1 VPAPDFRNTPG
12 NSRILQDF
20 AILRGDFIMQDSVRK
35 PTMKDVAAL
44 AGVTPATVSRVLSDF
59 PAISEATRSKV
70 RQACEELNYVPDLAA
85 RGLSGHTTHTIGLI
99 IPDVSNP
106 YFSGL
111 AEAIEQTAYDSGY
124 RLVLTNSL
132 RNPDHEL
139 QVVNSVL
146 AQQVD
151 GVLISAYSP
160 DSQARASALLGSLP
174 CVFLGNNHGPACSF
188 VEADN
193 ALGAYEAG
201 QYLLRLGHRDILFLG
216 GRTGSRTLEQRLTG
230 FRRALEEAGVAG
242 RESTAPADAQSL
254 RQWTRQRAQ
263 ELLQDP
269 QNRPGAVVA
278 YSDMLAMQVMEAAEA
293 CGIRIPEDL
302 SLLGF
307 DNISFGALPRIHLTS
322 VSQRK
327 FRQGRLAVE
336 RLLEKIR
343 GETAP
348 HGGYSAA
355 RAHHSLDVPENL
367 RGENFVRGMT
377 NETRQAQGARLER
390 ETQEA
395 VMADIPAF
403 AQAEIHN
410 LVPAP
415 AQGARDA
422 GGAGVQYG
430 AGGPPAGDRGLS
442 PGLPVHPAL
451 RRDPGQRAG
460 RRVHPL
466 RQSGHG
472 PGAGGVLRAQLR
484 LRAGVH
490 RTGGRPGRP
499 GPSRQRRV
507 LPLAHPAGE
516 GGAAAGAVQLVL

>member
-1 VPAPDFRNTPG
+1 
-12 NSRILQDF
+12 LQDF

-216 GRTGSRTLEQRLTG
+216 GRTGSRTLEQRLAG

-348 HGGYSAA
+348 
-355 RAHHSLDVPENL
+355 
-367 RGENFVRGMT
+367 T
-377 NETRQAQGARLER
+377 
-390 ETQEA
+390 
-395 VMADIPAF
+395 ADI
-403 AQAEIHN
+403 
-410 LVPAP
+410 
-415 AQGARDA
+415 
-422 GGAGVQYG
+422 
-430 AGGPPAGDRGLS
+430 
-442 PGLPVHPAL
+442 L
-451 RRDPGQRAG
+451 RPELIIRSTCRKI
-460 RRVHPL
+460 
-466 RQSGHG
+466 
-472 PGAGGVLRAQLR
+472 
-484 LRAGVH
+484 
-490 RTGGRPGRP
+490 
-499 GPSRQRRV
+499 
-507 LPLAHPAGE
+507 
-516 GGAAAGAVQLVL
+516 